1 MPPRG
6 VVNNP
11 SGVNSF
17 SGPGGQETP
26 YGAVKRLAQSIKM
39 APINTNPALN
49 EPRRSKKRAQTG
61 QQATPEPHPLNQPAP
76 QQGQPLDK
84 GEFWS
89 YLASVLPDDQDVQS
103 LAAEYT
109 GARQGIP
116 NTYDTT

>member
-39 APINTNPALN
+39 APIDKNPALN
-49 EPRRSKKRAQTG
+49 EPRRSKNRAK
-61 QQATPEPHPLNQPAP
+61 QAQVPEQPHPLNQPQAQQAP
-76 QQGQPLDK
+76 LNK
-84 GEFWS
+84 AEFWS
-89 YLASVLPDDQDVQS
+89 YLASQLPDDPDIQ
-103 LAAEYT
+103 EYA
-109 GARQGIP
+109 GNGPVAPSGEMG
-116 NTYDTT
+116 

>member
-17 SGPGGQETP
+17 SGPGGEESP

-39 APINTNPALN
+39 APISKNPALN
-49 EPRRSKKRAQTG
+49 EPRRSKKRAVSG
-61 QQATPEPHPLNQPAP
+61 QQAQPEPHPLNAP
-76 QQGQPLDK
+76 QPQGQVLDK

-89 YLASVLPDDQDVQS
+89 YLASQLPDDQDVQS

>member
-39 APINTNPALN
+39 APVNTNPALN
-49 EPRRSKKRAQTG
+49 EPRRSKKRAVSG
-61 QQATPEPHPLNQPAP
+61 QAQAPEPHPLNAP
-76 QQGQPLDK
+76 QPQQAPLDK
-84 GEFWS
+84 AEFWS
-89 YLASVLPDDQDVQS
+89 YLASQLPDDQEIQT

>member
-17 SGPGGQETP
+17 SGPGGAETP

-39 APINTNPALN
+39 APIGSNPALN
-49 EPRRSKKRAQTG
+49 EPRRSKKRAQQG
-61 QQATPEPHPLNQPAP
+61 QQPVEPHPLNQQQP
-76 QQGQPLDK
+76 QAAPLDK
-84 GEFWS
+84 SEFWS
-89 YLASVLPDDQDVQS
+89 YLASLLPDDQDVQT
-103 LAAEYT
+103 LASEYT
-109 GARQGIP
+109 GARNGIP

>member
-1 MPPRG
+1 

-39 APINTNPALN
+39 APIDKNPALN
-49 EPRRSKKRAQTG
+49 EPRRSKKRAVSGEAQ
-61 QQATPEPHPLNQPAP
+61 PEPHPLNQPQA
-76 QQGQPLDK
+76 QQAPLDK
-84 GEFWS
+84 AEFWS
-89 YLASVLPDDQDVQS
+89 YLASVLPDDQEIQT
-103 LAAEYT
+103 LASEYT